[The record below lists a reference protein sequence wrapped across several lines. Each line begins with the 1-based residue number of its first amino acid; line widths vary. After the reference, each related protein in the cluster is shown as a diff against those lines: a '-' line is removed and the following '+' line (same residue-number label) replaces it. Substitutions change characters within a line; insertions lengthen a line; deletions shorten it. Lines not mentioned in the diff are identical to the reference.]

1 MRRGGGGGGAGEGSV
16 EGWGAGEGS
25 VGVPRGSRR
34 ACWIVIGDVRMIFGG
49 WDIGGV
55 VARRCYVGGLIAVVG
70 WA

>member
-1 MRRGGGGGGAGEGSV
+1 MGRGGGGGGGGEGSV

-70 WA
+70 WT